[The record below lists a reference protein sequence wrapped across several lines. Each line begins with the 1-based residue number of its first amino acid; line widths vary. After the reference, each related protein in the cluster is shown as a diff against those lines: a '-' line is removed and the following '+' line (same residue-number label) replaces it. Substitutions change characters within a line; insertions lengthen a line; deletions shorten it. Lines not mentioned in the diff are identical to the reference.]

1 MLTRLEANGFKN
13 LLDFRVDFGPF
24 NCIAG
29 PNGVGKS
36 NVFDAIHF
44 LSLLTDHTLTGAAL
58 EARGSDPEAGDP
70 LDIFWTDGDSRADEI
85 QLAAEMLIEPEV
97 SDDFGRAAHASSTFL
112 RYELAIGHRQRGIEL
127 LSERL
132 GYVTERSAARRLAF
146 PHSAADFRQM
156 AVVNR

>member
-36 NVFDAIHF
+36 NVFDAIRF

-58 EARGSDPEAGDP
+58 AVRGSDPETSDP
-70 LDIFWTDGDSRADEI
+70 RDLFWTDGSGRAGELP
-85 QLAAEMLIEPEV
+85 LAAEILI
-97 SDDFGRAAHASSTFL
+97 
-112 RYELAIGHRQRGIEL
+112 
-127 LSERL
+127 
-132 GYVTERSAARRLAF
+132 
-146 PHSAADFRQM
+146 
-156 AVVNR
+156 